1 VSDDHDQGQG
11 QTQPTALPKADG
23 PLVDVTLPDGQH
35 LYAVV
40 KARVREPDGSWWYDL
55 QIHVPHQGSERGR
68 LLVLP
73 APVDFRVPAALC
85 EPIDGQ
91 PYDQVPTEQPGI
103 PPAWKVEEK
112 AYFGPERG
120 PARIVHRGDC
130 HANHDY
136 ARPAT
141 TEQARAILIRP
152 DAAPCGTCRPDR
164 PLRTAA

>member
-1 VSDDHDQGQG
+1 VSDDHDQEEK
-11 QTQPTALPKADG
+11 TAALPKADG
-23 PLVDVTLPDGQH
+23 PLVAVTLPDGQR

-40 KARVREPDGSWWYDL
+40 KARVREPDASWWYDL
-55 QIHVPHQGSERGR
+55 QLHLPSHSSERGR
-68 LLVLP
+68 LLALP

-141 TEQARAILIRP
+141 TDQARAILTRH
-152 DAAPCGTCRPDR
+152 DAAPCDICRPDR

>member
-1 VSDDHDQGQG
+1 MSDDQDPERDERHLA
-11 QTQPTALPKADG
+11 ALPQADG

-35 LYAVV
+35 LFAVV
-40 KARVREPDGSWWYDL
+40 KSRRREPDGWWYYL
-55 QIHVPHQGSERGR
+55 QIHLPSQGSDRGR

-91 PYDQVPTEQPGI
+91 PYDQVPTERPGVT
-103 PPAWKVEEK
+103 PAWKVEEPVS
-112 AYFGPERG
+112 FGPERG

-130 HANHDY
+130 RAARDLT
-136 ARPAT
+136 RPAT
-141 TEQARAILIRP
+141 TEQARAVLTRE
-152 DAAPCGTCRPDR
+152 DAAPCPTCRPDR